1 MGSFKAFNLDE
12 KMIASLLR
20 QGYVSS
26 SPIQSLVIPKAL
38 QGLNLVV
45 KSETGSGKTHAYLIP
60 LLAKLNRL
68 DRANLYGVIIA
79 PTNELARQIFTF
91 TRMFKRE
98 YGDIKVRLLTSETSE
113 KENISGL
120 SITPN
125 LVIGTPGRLSS
136 LFKKG
141 HLNAKNVNILI
152 LDEAD
157 MLLELGYFNDI
168 NYLVNQFN
176 KPQIMI
182 FSATIKD
189 NLRNQINKYI
199 GADYEI
205 TSDKKQDTGGGVTH
219 YLVDI
224 HHQDLNEA
232 ALSFIKI
239 KNPYFLLIFASNK
252 NEVNSLYNYL
262 KKLKYSVTMITGD
275 LTDRERRATIKR
287 INNDEYQIVVAS
299 DLVSRGMD
307 FKNVSDVLSINL
319 PSDLTY
325 YHHRAG
331 RTGRFDK
338 VGNSYVFYNVSET
351 KRVSALINQGVK
363 FNYLS
368 LKNNELTQGK
378 AFVKEFKRNKKI
390 DENLLRDIK
399 KAKYES
405 KGNKVKPNYKK
416 KVKLAINKVK
426 QKHKREVIRQD
437 IRRQRVER
445 YKQEAKNKNYE

>member
-1 MGSFKAFNLDE
+1 MGNFKVFNLDN

-26 SPIQSLVIPKAL
+26 SPIQTLVIPKAL

-68 DRANLYGVIIA
+68 DRANLYGVVIA

-91 TRMFKRE
+91 TRMFKKE

-125 LVIGTPGRLSS
+125 LVIATPGRLAS

-141 HLNAKNVNILI
+141 HLNPSKVNTLI

-157 MLLELGYFNDI
+157 MLLEMGYFNEV
-168 NYLVNQFN
+168 NYLVSLFT

-205 TSDKKQDTGGGVTH
+205 TSDKKLDTSSGVTH

-262 KKLKYSVTMITGD
+262 KREKYSVTMITGD
-275 LTDRERRATIKR
+275 LSDRERRSTIKR
-287 INNDEYQIVVAS
+287 INQDEYQIVVAS

-331 RTGRFDK
+331 RTGRFDQK
-338 VGNSYVFYNVSET
+338 GNSYVFYNISET
-351 KRVSALINQGVK
+351 KRVQALINQGVSFK
-363 FNYLS
+363 YLS
-368 LKNNELTQGK
+368 LKNDRLEK
-378 AFVKEFKRNKKI
+378 FI
-390 DENLLRDIK
+390 INL
-399 KAKYES
+399 
-405 KGNKVKPNYKK
+405 
-416 KVKLAINKVK
+416 
-426 QKHKREVIRQD
+426 
-437 IRRQRVER
+437 
-445 YKQEAKNKNYE
+445 